1 MNSLA
6 LVDAARAARN
16 HAHAPYSR
24 YPVGAAVLTGS
35 GHVFTGTNVEN
46 ASFGLTVCAERSA
59 IFAMVAAG
67 ERDPVAVAVVTTDG
81 AAPCGACRQVLRE
94 FASDL
99 QILIARPSGD
109 PITRTLVDLLPEPF
123 GPEFPS
129 SA

>member
-67 ERDPVAVAVVTTDG
+67 ERDPVAVAVVTADG

>member
-81 AAPCGACRQVLRE
+81 AAPCGACRQGLRE
-94 FASDL
+94 FAFDL